1 MKYHKGGSEYEPQHV
16 GTGVTFILF
25 QILALLIL
33 PEETVVIIEN
43 PEIHLHPS
51 LQSNLMYF
59 YQWVSE
65 SKRQLFIETHSDHIF
80 NVAKYFKMTNLDCTI
95 LFANLE
101 KVGIGVALFMGAY
114 VSNMCLGAWRNVKIE
129 GYDFDWKLILQ
140 SLVKFIVLG
149 LGISIMSIVVSILPV
164 YMEYVGIDVADETM
178 QVLDSLVII
187 TAFVVAC
194 VKYVKEAYEKLKDIL
209 SV

>member
-1 MKYHKGGSEYEPQHV
+1 MDMINIV
-16 GTGVTFILF
+16 
-25 QILALLIL
+25 
-33 PEETVVIIEN
+33 
-43 PEIHLHPS
+43 
-51 LQSNLMYF
+51 
-59 YQWVSE
+59 
-65 SKRQLFIETHSDHIF
+65 
-80 NVAKYFKMTNLDCTI
+80 
-95 LFANLE
+95 FANLE

-114 VSNMCLGAWRNVKIE
+114 ASNMCFGAWRNVKIE

-164 YMEYVGIDVADETM
+164 YMEYVGIDIADETM

-194 VKYVKEAYEKLKDIL
+194 VKYVREAYEKLKDIL

>member
-1 MKYHKGGSEYEPQHV
+1 MDMINIV
-16 GTGVTFILF
+16 
-25 QILALLIL
+25 
-33 PEETVVIIEN
+33 
-43 PEIHLHPS
+43 
-51 LQSNLMYF
+51 
-59 YQWVSE
+59 
-65 SKRQLFIETHSDHIF
+65 
-80 NVAKYFKMTNLDCTI
+80 
-95 LFANLE
+95 FANLE
-101 KVGIGVALFMGAY
+101 KVGIGVALFMGGY

-164 YMEYVGIDVADETM
+164 YMEYVGVDIADETM

-194 VKYVKEAYEKLKDIL
+194 VKYIREAYEKLKDIL